1 MSKTMTRAA
10 AWTAA
15 LLMSLSAVLAGTA
28 GATAKPMV
36 STVHNARLHATILVN
51 SAGRTLY
58 HLSVEHK
65 GHFICIDKTCLSFWH
80 PLLVPNG
87 TKATG
92 RVSLTTVRRPN
103 GTLQVA
109 YRGEPL
115 YTFVQDTKR
124 GDVKGEGFKD
134 VGVWHAAK
142 TGAAATTATA
152 TTATAT
158 STTTTSTTTTT
169 TGGGYGYGG

>member
-1 MSKTMTRAA
+1 MSTTMTRAA

-15 LLMSLSAVLAGTA
+15 LLVMLSAVIA
-28 GATAKPMV
+28 GAAGAAAKPMV
-36 STVHNARLHATILVN
+36 STAHNARLNTTILVN

-65 GHFICIDKTCLSFWH
+65 GHFICNNKACLSFWH
-80 PLLVPNG
+80 PLLVQKG
-87 TKATG
+87 TKPTG
-92 RVSLTTVRRPN
+92 RVALTTVRRPN
-103 GTLQVA
+103 GALQVA

-134 VGVWHAAK
+134 VGVWHAA
-142 TGAAATTATA
+142 TIGAAMTT
-152 TTATAT
+152 TTTT
-158 STTTTSTTTTT
+158 TPSTTTTSGGGY
-169 TGGGYGYGG
+169 GGGYGYGN

>member
-1 MSKTMTRAA
+1 MNTTMTRAA

-15 LLMSLSAVLAGTA
+15 VLVSLSAIFAATA

-36 STVHNARLHATILVN
+36 STAHNARLKATILVN
-51 SAGRTLY
+51 SSGRTLY

-65 GHFICIDKTCLSFWH
+65 GHFICVDKTCLSFWH
-80 PLLVPNG
+80 PLLVSKG
-87 TKATG
+87 TKPTG
-92 RVSLTTVRRPN
+92 RVALTTVRRPD

-115 YTFVQDTKR
+115 YTFVQDRKR

-134 VGVWHAAK
+134 VGVWHAA
-142 TGAAATTATA
+142 TVGTAM
-152 TTATAT
+152 
-158 STTTTSTTTTT
+158 TTTTTTTTPSTTTT

>member
-1 MSKTMTRAA
+1 MSTTMTRAA

-15 LLMSLSAVLAGTA
+15 VLVSLSAIFAATA

-36 STVHNARLHATILVN
+36 STAHNARLKATILVD
-51 SAGRTLY
+51 SSGRTLY

-65 GHFICIDKTCLSFWH
+65 GHFICVDKTCLSFWH
-80 PLLVPNG
+80 PLLVSKG
-87 TKATG
+87 TKPTG
-92 RVSLTTVRRPN
+92 RVALTTVRRPD

-115 YTFVQDTKR
+115 YTFVQDRKR

-134 VGVWHAAK
+134 VGVWHAA
-142 TGAAATTATA
+142 TVGTAM
-152 TTATAT
+152 
-158 STTTTSTTTTT
+158 TTTTTTTTPSTTTT

>member
-1 MSKTMTRAA
+1 MSTTMRHAA

-15 LLMSLSAVLAGTA
+15 LLVALSAVLAGVA
-28 GATAKPMV
+28 GAAPKPMV
-36 STVHNARLHATILVN
+36 STTHNARLKATILVN
-51 SAGRTLY
+51 SSGRTLY

-65 GHFICIDKTCLSFWH
+65 GHFICNNKTCLSFWH
-80 PLLVPNG
+80 PLLVPKG
-87 TKATG
+87 TKPTG
-92 RVSLTTVRRPN
+92 RVALTTVRRPN

-134 VGVWHAAK
+134 VGVWHAA
-142 TGAAATTATA
+142 TVGVAATTTA
-152 TTATAT
+152 TTTTAA
-158 STTTTSTTTTT
+158 TTTSS
-169 TGGGYGYGG
+169 GYGYG

>member
-1 MSKTMTRAA
+1 MSTTMTRAA

-15 LLMSLSAVLAGTA
+15 VLVSLSAIFAATA

-36 STVHNARLHATILVN
+36 STAHNARLKATILVD
-51 SAGRTLY
+51 SSGRTLY

-65 GHFICIDKTCLSFWH
+65 GHFICVDKTCLSFWH
-80 PLLVPNG
+80 PLLVSKG
-87 TKATG
+87 TKPTG
-92 RVSLTTVRRPN
+92 RVALTTVRRPN

-115 YTFVQDTKR
+115 YTFVQDRKR

-134 VGVWHAAK
+134 VGVWHAA
-142 TGAAATTATA
+142 TVGAAAATA
-152 TTATAT
+152 TT
-158 STTTTSTTTTT
+158 TTTTTATTTT
-169 TGGGYGYGG
+169 TGGGYGGGYGYGG

>member
-1 MSKTMTRAA
+1 MSTTMRRAA

-15 LLMSLSAVLAGTA
+15 LLVALSAVLAGVA
-28 GATAKPMV
+28 GAAAKPMV
-36 STVHNARLHATILVN
+36 STAHNARLKATILVN
-51 SAGRTLY
+51 MSGRTLY

-65 GHFICIDKTCLSFWH
+65 GHFICVDKTCVSFWH
-80 PLLVPNG
+80 PLLVPKG
-87 TKATG
+87 TKPTG
-92 RVSLTTVRRPN
+92 RVALTTVRRPN

-115 YTFVQDTKR
+115 YTFVQDKKR

-134 VGVWHAAK
+134 VGVWHAA
-142 TGAAATTATA
+142 TVGTAM
-152 TTATAT
+152 
-158 STTTTSTTTTT
+158 TTTTTTTTPSTTTT